1 MLYRS
6 NEKVE
11 VQMTILQKV
20 VKNTTDSTYFRPFF
34 LQN

>member
-20 VKNTTDSTYFRPFF
+20 VKNTTDSTILDLFF